1 MNSRHAAALAL
12 LGWYLF
18 TPPPGAEAPIAE
30 WNHVGSF
37 DTARE
42 CEAVSLGSL
51 KKAKKEKNEKHL
63 KQWLNAECIA
73 SDDPRLRE
81 K

>member
-1 MNSRHAAALAL
+1 MTSHTMNGRHTAALAL

-42 CEAVSLGSL
+42 CEAVWGV
-51 KKAKKEKNEKHL
+51 
-63 KQWLNAECIA
+63 
-73 SDDPRLRE
+73 
-81 K
+81 

>member
-1 MNSRHAAALAL
+1 MGRRARETGNLRAAARRLMTSHTMNGRHTAALAL

-42 CEAVSLGSL
+42 CEAVWGV
-51 KKAKKEKNEKHL
+51 
-63 KQWLNAECIA
+63 
-73 SDDPRLRE
+73 
-81 K
+81 

>member
-1 MNSRHAAALAL
+1 MGRRARETGNLRAAARRLMTSHTMNGRHTAAL
-12 LGWYLF
+12 VLGWYLF

-42 CEAVSLGSL
+42 CEAVWGV
-51 KKAKKEKNEKHL
+51 
-63 KQWLNAECIA
+63 
-73 SDDPRLRE
+73 
-81 K
+81 